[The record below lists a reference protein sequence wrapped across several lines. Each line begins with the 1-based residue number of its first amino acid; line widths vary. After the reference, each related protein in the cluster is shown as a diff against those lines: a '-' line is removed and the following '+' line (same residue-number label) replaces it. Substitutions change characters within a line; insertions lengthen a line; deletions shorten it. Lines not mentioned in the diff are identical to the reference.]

1 MKIFEFFTGKKQPV
15 EILDVAETTQL
26 TETIQKVEII
36 HREEVSAV
44 RYGVT
49 YSQSFDGE
57 KNFGE
62 IGPIKKY
69 LLDYYRLSLRSWQS
83 YIESDISKTIIDRYC
98 IWVIDKGLRLQSYP
112 NVKVLQTE
120 GIAIEAEMFNDVVE
134 SRFMI
139 WAKSKDACMKGMKS
153 FNSIAKDAF
162 KNAKIGGDV
171 LVVIRLVNSVPK
183 VQLIDGAHICSPMG
197 SQFNDGQNKIVDGVE
212 IDEYGR
218 HLRYHIKGKNGE
230 TKQIEAW
237 SQSTGLRVAFL
248 VYGSEYRLDN
258 HRGVPVIAT
267 SLETLKKIE
276 RYKEAAVGSAEER
289 QKIPYFFEHDLNSSG
304 ENPFAEQLATMLGED
319 DKSSIPFDAEGKA
332 LAKTV
337 AASTNKQVFNMTP
350 GSKVKSVES
359 QQEMFFDEFY
369 NSNAN
374 IVCASIGIP
383 PNVAFSLYNDS
394 FSASRAATK
403 DWEHTITVDRDDFYT
418 QFYAPIYAFWFH
430 SQVLQGKIEAPGYLN
445 AFYQSNFYVTESYL
459 NARFTGPMFPHID
472 PLKEVKAEREK
483 LGESGKHIPLTTAE
497 AATEA
502 LMSGDYNSN
511 VEQFSKELKK
521 SEELDIKAADSIS
534 VNTTPPVGVVTD

>member
-1 MKIFEFFTGKKQPV
+1 MRIVDFFTGKKQAV
-15 EILDVAETTQL
+15 EVVEQAV
-26 TETIQKVEII
+26 QKVEVIQ
-36 HREEVSAV
+36 REEISAV
-44 RYGVT
+44 TYGLT
-49 YSQSFDGE
+49 FSQSFDGE

-62 IGPIKKY
+62 IGPVKKY

-83 YIESDISKTIIDRYC
+83 YIESDLSKTIIDRYC
-98 IWVIDKGLRLQSYP
+98 VWIIDKGLRLQSYP
-112 NVKVLQTE
+112 NAKVLATE
-120 GIAIEAEMFNDVVE
+120 GIGIESEEFNDVVE
-134 SRFMI
+134 NRFTI
-139 WAKSKDACMKGMKS
+139 WAKSKNACMKGMKS

-171 LVVIRLVNSVPK
+171 LVVLRLVDGVPR
-183 VQLIDGAHICSPMG
+183 VQLIDGSHVCSPMG
-197 SQFNDGQNKIVDGVE
+197 NQFNDGNKVIDGVE
-212 IDEYGR
+212 IDEFGR
-218 HLRYHIKGKNGE
+218 HLRYHIRGKDGE
-230 TKQIEAW
+230 TKTIEAW
-237 SQSTGLRVAFL
+237 SKSTGLRVAFL

-304 ENPFAEQLATMLGED
+304 ENPFVEQLAGMLGD
-319 DKSSIPFDAEGKA
+319 DGKGSIPFDAEGKA

-337 AASTNKQVFNMTP
+337 AASTNKQVFNMP
-350 GSKVKSVES
+350 QGSKVKSVES
-359 QQEMFFDEFY
+359 KQEMFFNDFY
-369 NSNAN
+369 SSNAN
-374 IVCASIGIP
+374 IICASIGIP

-403 DWEHTITVDRDDFYT
+403 DWEHTITVERDDFYT
-418 QFYAPIYAFWFH
+418 QFYAPIYSFWFH
-430 SQVLQGKIEAPGYLN
+430 SQVLQGKINAPGYLN

-497 AATEA
+497 MATEA
-502 LMSGDYNSN
+502 LMSGDYDSN
-511 VEQFSKELKK
+511 VEQFSKEIKK
-521 SEELDIKAADSIS
+521 AESLDIKATDPTSA
-534 VNTTPPVGVVTD
+534 NTVPPEEVVTD